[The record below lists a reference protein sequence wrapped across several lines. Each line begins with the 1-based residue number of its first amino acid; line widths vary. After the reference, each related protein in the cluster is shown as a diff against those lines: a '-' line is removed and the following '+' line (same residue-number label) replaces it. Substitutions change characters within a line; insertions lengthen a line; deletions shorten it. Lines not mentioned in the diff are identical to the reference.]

1 MSFSS
6 DTPHEPEPH
15 RSEEHRPEQPRPE
28 EHAPGQA
35 RREHH
40 AAEPPGAGQPATEPF
55 GAPRRGERP
64 SGPESPF
71 AGPLGMLS
79 DAAWQVMVTAGVVA
93 IVLGVIVLAWPGTT
107 LAVLGALFGAYLL
120 ISGIFQLAGAFAAH
134 VPGHLRVLSFVS
146 GGLAVLL
153 GLLCLRGPA
162 QSVLLLALWIGF
174 SWLLRGVML
183 TAAAIS
189 HEQLPARGWQ
199 IFFGIISILAGI
211 ILIVAPF
218 GSIAALTAV
227 AGIWLLA
234 LGVIEVIHGI
244 QLRMQLG
251 HHPPRTAEH
260 RAHFRHFRPHPQP

>member
-6 DTPHEPEPH
+6 DTPHEPEQH
-15 RSEEHRPEQPRPE
+15 RPGEHRPEEQ
-28 EHAPGQA
+28 APGQA

-40 AAEPPGAGQPATEPF
+40 AAEPPGAQQPAAEPF
-55 GAPRRGERP
+55 GTPRGAASGP

-120 ISGIFQLAGAFAAH
+120 ISGIFQLAGAFGAH

-162 QSVLLLALWIGF
+162 QSILLLALWIGF
-174 SWLLRGVML
+174 AWLLRGVML

-199 IFFGIISILAGI
+199 IFLGIISILAGI

-244 QLRMQLG
+244 QLRMRLG

-260 RAHFRHFRPHPQP
+260 RPHFRHFRPHPQP

>member
-6 DTPHEPEPH
+6 DTPHEPEQ
-15 RSEEHRPEQPRPE
+15 HRPEEQ
-28 EHAPGQA
+28 AAGQA

-40 AAEPPGAGQPATEPF
+40 AAEPPADEPF

-64 SGPESPF
+64 SGPESVF

-93 IVLGVIVLAWPGTT
+93 IVLGVVVLAWPGTT

-120 ISGIFQLAGAFAAH
+120 ISGIFQLAGAFGAH
-134 VPGHLRVLSFVS
+134 VPGHLRVLGFVS

-244 QLRMQLG
+244 QLRMRLG

-260 RAHFRHFRPHPQP
+260 RPHFRHFRPHPQP